1 MPLKH
6 ATETFLVFLLG
17 VVILLTGLLLPTL
30 PDLPAGAVPWA
41 ILFALSVLYPL
52 SLFVLFRRRRADH
65 VFRLLHWFPALMLLL
80 WLAIEVVALE
90 IPRALLVMNW
100 YTWGWTLGA
109 VTIAFIL
116 LLSYCLQV
124 VRRRV
129 TRVLLLLL
137 AFIPFV
143 GGALASE
150 QTAHWDRQLAS
161 VLWGGEWLTQLEGK
175 EILGVRLA
183 GRLPTE
189 QNLNASSD
197 AVEEGWREKLRQA
210 EQRRKEAR
218 EQRLANASSLS
229 AASLIAR
236 AASSQS
242 SMRSVMGSGSSSAKS
257 KPTQLPSSGPEA
269 AAFILLMLAGYT
281 GVLHD
286 RARRRT

>member
-41 ILFALSVLYPL
+41 ILFALSILYPL
-52 SLFVLFRRRRADH
+52 SLFALFRRRRADH
-65 VFRLLHWFPALMLLL
+65 AFRLLHWIPALMLLL

-90 IPRALLVMNW
+90 LPRTLLMMNW
-100 YTWGWTLGA
+100 FTWGWTLSA
-109 VTIAFIL
+109 VTVAFIL

-129 TRVLLLLL
+129 TRVTLLLL

-150 QTAHWDRQLAS
+150 QTTHWDRQLAS
-161 VLWGGEWLTQLEGK
+161 VLWGGEWLQQLEGK

-189 QNLNASSD
+189 QNLSASSD
-197 AVEEGWREKLRQA
+197 AGEEGWREKLRQA
-210 EQRRKEAR
+210 EQRRREAR
-218 EQRLANASSLS
+218 EQKLNASSGSVIATLIP
-229 AASLIAR
+229 SLPSTALN
-236 AASSQS
+236 
-242 SMRSVMGSGSSSAKS
+242 GTELNNAKTQPS
-257 KPTQLPSSGPEA
+257 KLPSSGPEMA
-269 AAFILLMLAGYT
+269 VFILLMLAGYT

-286 RARRRT
+286 RARRRD